1 MTFEQAAFSFGWG
14 ELINFSN
21 HLPIDSATHRALK
34 PDESKFSTDL
44 QHSAI
49 LADIFDVVSGF
60 AYAFSKAYG
69 GKGQKPKQYP
79 RPWANESAQKIG
91 SKPIPISEFDAWYY
105 GGD

>member
-1 MTFEQAAFSFGWG
+1 MTFEQAAVSFGWG

-21 HLPIDSATHRALK
+21 HLPIDSATYRALK

-44 QHSAI
+44 QRSAI

-69 GKGQKPKQYP
+69 GKGRKPKQYP